1 MVEPQPFSTFED
13 AYKLVMK
20 VDTTQRKKNQ
30 AILVPIIIRCFWI
43 EAPSPEEND
52 NKAKGIEVVKES
64 IKKLEGRKFL
74 GFMISSCGIEAN
86 PDKVKSMLD
95 MKPLW
100 NIKEVQRLIECIA
113 ALAHFISKSAD
124 KCQPFFHVL
133 RKRA

>member
-1 MVEPQPFSTFED
+1 
-13 AYKLVMK
+13 MK

-86 PDKVKSMLD
+86 PDKVKAMLD
-95 MKPLW
+95 MKPPW
-100 NIKEVQRLIECIA
+100 SVKEVQRLTGCIA
-113 ALAHFISKSAD
+113 AL
-124 KCQPFFHVL
+124 
-133 RKRA
+133 